1 MPLSFDDWL
10 RTAPRLETDWDGLR
24 HTYQRS
30 LVDLAALRFRPL
42 ENLTWSLPAGGL
54 PWFMAL
60 FGRDSIIA
68 AYQLLP
74 FQPRL
79 AQTTLEALAEL
90 QATERDDFRDA
101 EPGKILHELRRGE
114 LAVLGDKPHSPYYGA
129 HDATPLFLIL
139 VDEYERWT
147 GDREFIR
154 SLEPAAR
161 AAVRWIEDEGD
172 LDGDGFLE
180 YVRRAPGGLDN
191 QCWKDSWNSILFA
204 DGTLAKPPIAT
215 CEIQGY
221 AYDALRR
228 TARLASE
235 LWDDARYAER
245 LERRADQLRDAFDEA
260 FWSGERGHYA
270 LALDAEKRQ
279 VDSLTSNVGHVLWS
293 GILSPERAAATVARL
308 TSREVFSGWGIR
320 TMATSEAGFNPL
332 EYHNGAVWPHDT
344 ALIAEGM
351 RRYGYREEASRLA
364 VALLEAAGAFQGR
377 LPELFA
383 GFERSETAFPVRYAG
398 ASSPQAFAAGAP
410 LLALAWSTRAP
421 RRTFAAR
428 AARLP
433 AEHGGSG
440 RDRDHRCH
448 HTWLRR
454 DRVAGSD
461 RLGRDRNRRLLPARP
476 DGDRDR
482 DDADGHLQHAR
493 ELGRAGRQRQGAV
506 DWNPDAPHERRLAGD
521 RMGVR
526 CRARR
531 PAGELVDGAALGR
544 RAHGAH
550 LVDDEHDRLRPSGDP
565 ARRARRSRLH
575 DAEARP
581 DDAARKSDGPPR
593 LRSRARDRV

>member
-1 MPLSFDDWL
+1 M
-10 RTAPRLETDWDGLR
+10 
-24 HTYQRS
+24 
-30 LVDLAALRFRPL
+30 
-42 ENLTWSLPAGGL
+42 
-54 PWFMAL
+54 
-60 FGRDSIIA
+60 
-68 AYQLLP
+68 
-74 FQPRL
+74 
-79 AQTTLEALAEL
+79 
-90 QATERDDFRDA
+90 
-101 EPGKILHELRRGE
+101 
-114 LAVLGDKPHSPYYGA
+114 
-129 HDATPLFLIL
+129 
-139 VDEYERWT
+139 
-147 GDREFIR
+147 
-154 SLEPAAR
+154 
-161 AAVRWIEDEGD
+161 RWIEDEGD

-245 LERRADQLRDAFDEA
+245 IERRADQLRDAFDEA

-364 VALLEAAGAFQGR
+364 VALLEAAEAFQGR

-410 LLALAWSTRAP
+410 MLAL
-421 RRTFAAR
+421 RT
-428 AARLP
+428 L
-433 AEHGGSG
+433 
-440 RDRDHRCH
+440 
-448 HTWLRR
+448 
-454 DRVAGSD
+454 
-461 RLGRDRNRRLLPARP
+461 LGLDV
-476 DGDRDR
+476 R
-482 DDADGHLQHAR
+482 DD
-493 ELGRAGRQRQGAV
+493 
-506 DWNPDAPHERRLAGD
+506 
-521 RMGVR
+521 
-526 CRARR
+526 
-531 PAGELVDGAALGR
+531 ELVSEPNVPDHLGTIELR
-544 RAHGAH
+544 GLVRGIRADLGQ
-550 LVDDEHDRLRPSGDP
+550 
-565 ARRARRSRLH
+565 
-575 DAEARP
+575 
-581 DDAARKSDGPPR
+581 PR
-593 LRSRARDRV
+593 GE